1 MKHSN
6 LAERLEQFEAEE
18 RATLAMPHGAPRMFS
33 VVAAEEP
40 RRVPRRLTLTQ
51 RRIQISET
59 GLRHFRV
66 F

>member
-1 MKHSN
+1 MKYSN

-18 RATLAMPHGAPRMFS
+18 REASKTQGVPRVS
-33 VVAAEEP
+33 AVAVPEVPVRA
-40 RRVPRRLTLTQ
+40 PRRLSLMH
-51 RRIQISET
+51 RRIQIRDS